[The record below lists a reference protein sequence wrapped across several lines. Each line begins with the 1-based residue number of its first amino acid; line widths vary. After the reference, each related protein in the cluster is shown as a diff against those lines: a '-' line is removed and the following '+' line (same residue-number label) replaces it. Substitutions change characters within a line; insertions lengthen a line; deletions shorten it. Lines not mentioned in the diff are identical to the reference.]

1 MLVRP
6 CRLKP
11 TFLPELGCARHMIL
25 TRCLHNSYNGKLIV
39 ASASMDK
46 SVRIWNGVSLPTK
59 KKDEGRV
66 GKGSNTDCRFGCG
79 IQLPIDKMAFHEES
93 CPQRSRPCPACRKE
107 MTARELEGHLS
118 ECSENQYECVCGV
131 KVRNKD
137 RKRHEREE
145 CPEREVECKRGCG
158 MLMKM
163 SSMDEHV
170 EKFCPERLVKCRLCS
185 SSVPA
190 KSLVSHQQNGCQK
203 REITCD
209 LCRATLLASEADQH
223 RRRHCPRRQV
233 QCRLG
238 CGENFPAEETQSH
251 EEKSCRMRLVTC
263 TKGCGQACAAK
274 DLPGHERAC
283 KGHAVGDASIF
294 RLGHPLSSVR
304 RPPPLNTP
312 EDSLSE
318 GTSPASS
325 LGSPL
330 LLPEIESPG
339 RRLQQRLNCSNA
351 ESPLASKSKCSACGH
366 SERHCS
372 SCLGP
377 FCSRCLVRSGAGTFN
392 FSPFICF
399 LPNIPPLSFDAW
411 RYRGN
416 KQDSLT
422 ALSLA
427 IYRTAQEQS
436 AAVCHVFARK
446 QPAYS

>member
-1 MLVRP
+1 
-6 CRLKP
+6 
-11 TFLPELGCARHMIL
+11 
-25 TRCLHNSYNGKLIV
+25 
-39 ASASMDK
+39 
-46 SVRIWNGVSLPTK
+46 
-59 KKDEGRV
+59 
-66 GKGSNTDCRFGCG
+66 
-79 IQLPIDKMAFHEES
+79 
-93 CPQRSRPCPACRKE
+93 
-107 MTARELEGHLS
+107 
-118 ECSENQYECVCGV
+118 
-131 KVRNKD
+131 
-137 RKRHEREE
+137 
-145 CPEREVECKRGCG
+145 
-158 MLMKM
+158 
-163 SSMDEHV
+163 
-170 EKFCPERLVKCRLCS
+170 
-185 SSVPA
+185 
-190 KSLVSHQQNGCQK
+190 
-203 REITCD
+203 
-209 LCRATLLASEADQH
+209 
-223 RRRHCPRRQV
+223 
-233 QCRLG
+233 
-238 CGENFPAEETQSH
+238 
-251 EEKSCRMRLVTC
+251 MRLVTC

-436 AAVCHVFARK
+436 ADVCHVFARK